1 MKFDHNFTW
10 LFDMPKGKRVVR
22 VKRKTGQK
30 GDGPVKRLGALTE
43 GQGGFLSELLGAPPV
58 KPIEPAKRLKPKA
71 ELVAFPPAVKEVKVP
86 KAGRTVDSYGQ
97 VEILSIEGEVLPLYK
112 VKLPKLTQQERKL
125 VDVVKEKAID
135 EIKIDPDKIPDLAE
149 RRRVFTR
156 EVLKI
161 IQREGKEVS
170 PPLERLKRLS
180 EVVVQDMIGY
190 GPLDMILADDMLE
203 DIMVTGTNKPVYVY
217 HRKHGMCSTEVTF
230 EDEESIK
237 HIIDKIARIIG
248 RRIDQQTPLLD
259 ARLPDGSRVNATIPP
274 VSLEGSTISI
284 RKFRR
289 DPLTVIDI
297 LKFGTL
303 STDIAAFLWLIVDGM
318 GVKPANIIFAG
329 GTGCGKTT
337 SLNAATTFVPERERI
352 LSIEDTAELQLPH
365 RHWVRLETRPPN
377 VEGRGE
383 ITMDDLVKNALR
395 MRPDRMIVGEV
406 RGPEARTMFTAMNTG
421 HDGCMGTL
429 HSNSAMETITRLT
442 EAPMSVPGIMIPALD
457 VIVMQQR
464 IYHRQKG
471 QIRRVT
477 EVAEVS
483 GFEGGKVQLS
493 RIYRWNPRRDV
504 PEPTGVPS
512 RIKHTIAEFS
522 GLSGSDIEI
531 ELEKR
536 AAVLEWMG
544 QKGIRNIFDVGRVI
558 QEYYR
563 GPENV
568 LKRVRA
574 EKGTRR
580 QQ

>member
-1 MKFDHNFTW
+1 
-10 LFDMPKGKRVVR
+10 MPKKKRVIR
-22 VKRKTGQK
+22 AKLRKGK
-30 GDGPVKRLGALTE
+30 GLVKRLGASE
-43 GQGGFLSELLGAPPV
+43 EERGGLLSELLGAPPV
-58 KPIEPAKRLKPKA
+58 KPVEPVKRLRPEA

-86 KAGRTVDSYGQ
+86 KARRVIDSYGQ

-112 VKLPKLTQQERKL
+112 VKLPKLTQQEHKL

-161 IQREGKEVS
+161 IQREGKEAS
-170 PPLERLKRLS
+170 PPPERLKRLS

-190 GPLDMILADDMLE
+190 GPLDMMLADDMLE
-203 DIMVTGTNKPVYVY
+203 DVMVTGTNKPVYVY

-284 RKFRR
+284 RKFRK

-337 SLNAATTFVPERERI
+337 TLNAATTFVPERERI

-406 RGPEARTMFTAMNTG
+406 RGLEARTMFTAMNTG

-457 VIVMQQR
+457 IIVMQQR

-544 QKGIRNIFDVGRVI
+544 QKGIRNIFDVGKVI

-574 EKGTRR
+574 EKGTKR
-580 QQ
+580 Q

>member
-1 MKFDHNFTW
+1 
-10 LFDMPKGKRVVR
+10 MPKKKRVIR
-22 VKRKTGQK
+22 AKLRKGE
-30 GDGPVKRLGALTE
+30 GLVKRLGASE
-43 GQGGFLSELLGAPPV
+43 EERGGLLSELLGAPPAKLV
-58 KPIEPAKRLKPKA
+58 EPVKRLKPEA

-86 KAGRTVDSYGQ
+86 KARRVIDSYGQ

-161 IQREGKEVS
+161 IQREGKEAS
-170 PPLERLKRLS
+170 PPPERLKRLS

-190 GPLDMILADDMLE
+190 GPLDMMLADDMLE
-203 DIMVTGTNKPVYVY
+203 DVMVTGTNKPVYVY

-284 RKFRR
+284 RKFRK

-337 SLNAATTFVPERERI
+337 TLNAATTFVPERERI

-406 RGPEARTMFTAMNTG
+406 RGLEARTMFTAMNTG

-457 VIVMQQR
+457 IIVMQQR

-544 QKGIRNIFDVGRVI
+544 QKGIRNIFDVGKVI

-574 EKGTRR
+574 EKGTKR
-580 QQ
+580 Q

>member
-1 MKFDHNFTW
+1 
-10 LFDMPKGKRVVR
+10 MPKKKRVIR
-22 VKRKTGQK
+22 AKLRKGK
-30 GDGPVKRLGALTE
+30 GLVKRLGASE
-43 GQGGFLSELLGAPPV
+43 EERGGLLSELLGAPPAKLV
-58 KPIEPAKRLKPKA
+58 EPVKRLKPEA

-86 KAGRTVDSYGQ
+86 KARRVIDSYGQ

-112 VKLPKLTQQERKL
+112 VKLPKLTQQEHKL

-161 IQREGKEVS
+161 IQREGKEAS
-170 PPLERLKRLS
+170 PPPERLKRLS

-190 GPLDMILADDMLE
+190 GPLDMMLADDMLE
-203 DIMVTGTNKPVYVY
+203 DVMVTGTNKPVYVY

-284 RKFRR
+284 RKFRK

-337 SLNAATTFVPERERI
+337 TLNAATTFVPERERI

-406 RGPEARTMFTAMNTG
+406 RGLEARTMFTAMNTG

-457 VIVMQQR
+457 IIVMQQR

-544 QKGIRNIFDVGRVI
+544 QKGIRNIFDVGKVI

-574 EKGTRR
+574 EKGTKR
-580 QQ
+580 Q